1 MGMDCSRLLMI
12 LRITEMSILE
22 TVGFGEGCDLRGS
35 GDEER
40 QMVGRS
46 CLNETS
52 WEVSPLI

>member
-1 MGMDCSRLLMI
+1 MDCSRLLMI